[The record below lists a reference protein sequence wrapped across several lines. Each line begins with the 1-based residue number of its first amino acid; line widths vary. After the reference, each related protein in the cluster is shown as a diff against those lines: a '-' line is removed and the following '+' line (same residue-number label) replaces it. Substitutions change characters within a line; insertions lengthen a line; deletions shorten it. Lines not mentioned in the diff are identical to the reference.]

1 MVSLSFC
8 VVVLRGDLCPF
19 VVDRVGCES
28 DSGDEFVDIISSP
41 GGFSYVLHRSNFS
54 VKFNSN
60 KPNGLGVEGRRR
72 PLEHNRERT

>member
-1 MVSLSFC
+1 MIS
-8 VVVLRGDLCPF
+8 VLLLWT
-19 VVDRVGCES
+19 ES
-28 DSGDEFVDIISSP
+28 DVKVIAEMKFVDIISSP

-72 PLEHNRERT
+72 PLEHNREGT